1 MKKNARFI
9 EVNGRE
15 LRIRRLSR
23 GWTQRQLARSAGYTE
38 RLIRKAEI
46 GGTLDIKTVQDLAEA
61 LSTPDNAVAVASLT
75 VDIAAIA
82 RRWMEAWAQHEA
94 QMVSKIESYLA
105 EGFEFVCP
113 GEPGTVPFVGTF
125 KGTFGLQQWMELYF
139 SHVQR
144 EQNMPV
150 EYMVG
155 DDSVIARWLECGTYL
170 GVPAPPVRINLH
182 FRFVGGLIARIV
194 DDYDTLTAFTTASE
208 ARSRLLKEPDK
219 MDYAIESRQSQSHF
233 LRHPAFVME

>member
-94 QMVSKIESYLA
+94 QMVSKIASYLA

-155 DDSVIARWLECGTYL
+155 DDSVMC
-170 GVPAPPVRINLH
+170 
-182 FRFVGGLIARIV
+182 
-194 DDYDTLTAFTTASE
+194 S
-208 ARSRLLKEPDK
+208 
-219 MDYAIESRQSQSHF
+219 ESRTCRWNTWLAMTQSSPVGWSAAHTSACPPRRCASTCIF
-233 LRHPAFVME
+233 ALWAG

>member
-15 LRIRRLSR
+15 LRTRRLSR

-94 QMVSKIESYLA
+94 QMVSEVESHLA

-125 KGTFGLQQWMELYF
+125 KGACGLRQWMELYF

-144 EQNMPV
+144 EKNLSV

-155 DDSVIARWLECGTYL
+155 EDSVIARWLECGTFL
-170 GVPAPPVRINLH
+170 GMPAPPVRINMH
-182 FRFVGGLIARIV
+182 FRFVGRLITRIV
-194 DDYDTLTAFTTASE
+194 DDYDTLTTFTTASK
-208 ARSRLLKEPDK
+208 ARSRLLREPDK
-219 MDYAIESRQSQSHF
+219 TDYAIESRQSQSHF